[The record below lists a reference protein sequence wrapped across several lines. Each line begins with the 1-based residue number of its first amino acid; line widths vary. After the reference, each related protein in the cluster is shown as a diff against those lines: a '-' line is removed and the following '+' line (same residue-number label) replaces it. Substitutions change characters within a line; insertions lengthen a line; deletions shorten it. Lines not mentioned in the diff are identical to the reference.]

1 MKLVHDHIL
10 LQSDMKSFNASI
22 LMSLFFPSKS
32 PSTSQINF
40 DPTSSGQSSTRMF
53 GKVCQ
58 DLYLMIVGYQPFLV
72 MATDIEFLLYCAH
85 FFFQINELFSNDGE
99 IFMFV
104 FALLLFNS
112 NGEEDS
118 IIAKTSANELIFMQY
133 LQEYL
138 LFQSKGNQSKAAIR
152 LGNMTDVIHFIQTL

>member
-1 MKLVHDHIL
+1 
-10 LQSDMKSFNASI
+10 
-22 LMSLFFPSKS
+22 MSRLISNDRWI
-32 PSTSQINF
+32 ST
-40 DPTSSGQSSTRMF
+40 
-53 GKVCQ
+53 
-58 DLYLMIVGYQPFLV
+58 LV

-85 FFFQINELFSNDGE
+85 FFFQINELFSNDGD
-99 IFMFV
+99 IFMFI

-112 NGEEDS
+112 NDEEDS
-118 IIAKTSANELIFMQY
+118 IMTKTSPNEIIFMQY

>member
-1 MKLVHDHIL
+1 
-10 LQSDMKSFNASI
+10 
-22 LMSLFFPSKS
+22 
-32 PSTSQINF
+32 
-40 DPTSSGQSSTRMF
+40 
-53 GKVCQ
+53 
-58 DLYLMIVGYQPFLV
+58 
-72 MATDIEFLLYCAH
+72 
-85 FFFQINELFSNDGE
+85 
-99 IFMFV
+99 MFV

-138 LFQSKGNQSKAAIR
+138 LFQSKGSQSKAAIK